1 MFALKGGDF
10 TELKADLISESL
22 SVLGVDSLSGLKV
35 DLVSNDNTVE
45 LTLGV
50 LLLDAFVPHAEEL
63 E

>member
-1 MFALKGGDF
+1 MFALKSGDF

-35 DLVSNDNTVE
+35 DLVSNDNTVK
-45 LTLGV
+45 LTFGV
-50 LLLDAFVPHAEEL
+50 LLLDAFVPDAEEL